1 MSKQKKKVSVLNR
14 VAQKVFKAN
23 TIDEARNL
31 IRKCLEDS
39 KINDEDKQT
48 MLDEIT
54 QIHTLTEMHRY
65 IANAILAYEGDRV
78 I

>member
-1 MSKQKKKVSVLNR
+1 MNKKKKVSVLNK
-14 VAQKVFKAN
+14 VVQKVFKAKTVN
-23 TIDEARNL
+23 DAQNL

-48 MLDEIT
+48 MLGELERIT
-54 QIHTLTEMHRY
+54 TLEKIHRY
-65 IANAILAYEGDRV
+65 VTNAILAYEGDRV